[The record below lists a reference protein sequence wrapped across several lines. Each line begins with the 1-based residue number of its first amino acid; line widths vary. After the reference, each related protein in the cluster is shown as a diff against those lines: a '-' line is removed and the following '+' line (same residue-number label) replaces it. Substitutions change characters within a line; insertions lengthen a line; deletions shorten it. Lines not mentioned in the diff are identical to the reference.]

1 MYNGTSEAIVGE
13 CKLYTTQNVMNH
25 TFEFKVL
32 QGNYTPIL
40 SLESCVAMGF
50 LKNLNCDQPECVYY
64 SMKSSTY
71 KATAAWAV
79 TRCLLVLENWKPLT
93 ESKFIPTVVHLPR
106 GNTGSHSQRIEG
118 KAWQDGPKLLEQL
131 QDVYWCWKTG
141 NPLQNPSS
149 YRQLYTSQEG
159 ISVVIH
165 SALKEKLE
173 KVVLDGVNCTCHRS
187 LRVAFECGGSPQT
200 LRSPPNWH
208 QP

>member
-1 MYNGTSEAIVGE
+1 MLPSDIYVEVTVESNYEHPQSTKASVIMYNGTREAIVGE
-13 CKLYTTQNVMNH
+13 CKLYTTQNLMNH
-25 TFEFKVL
+25 TFEFNVL

-64 SMKSSTY
+64 SMKSST
-71 KATAAWAV
+71 
-79 TRCLLVLENWKPLT
+79 VLTK
-93 ESKFIPTVVHLPR
+93 
-106 GNTGSHSQRIEG
+106 Q
-118 KAWQDGPKLLEQL
+118 QLLEQL

-149 YRQLYTSQEG
+149 YRQLYTFQEG

-165 SALKEKLE
+165 SALKEKLD
-173 KVVLDGVNCTCHRS
+173 KMVPDGVNCTCHRS
-187 LRVAFECGGSPQT
+187 LRVAFECSGSPQT
-200 LRSPPNWH
+200 LLSPPNWH